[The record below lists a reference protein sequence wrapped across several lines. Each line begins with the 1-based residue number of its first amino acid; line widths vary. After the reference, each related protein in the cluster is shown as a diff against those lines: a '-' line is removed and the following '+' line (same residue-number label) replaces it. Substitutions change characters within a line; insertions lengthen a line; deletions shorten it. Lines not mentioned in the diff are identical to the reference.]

1 MDVTTLVKLALVSI
15 IVAIAAPPIPGS
27 AFAVLPILFSACGTD
42 ASMMPLAI
50 VVGSTVGYLLPAM
63 NGYCLQQELLMT
75 ACKTG
80 NISPEET

>member
-1 MDVTTLVKLALVSI
+1 
-15 IVAIAAPPIPGS
+15 
-27 AFAVLPILFSACGTD
+27 
-42 ASMMPLAI
+42 MMPLAI